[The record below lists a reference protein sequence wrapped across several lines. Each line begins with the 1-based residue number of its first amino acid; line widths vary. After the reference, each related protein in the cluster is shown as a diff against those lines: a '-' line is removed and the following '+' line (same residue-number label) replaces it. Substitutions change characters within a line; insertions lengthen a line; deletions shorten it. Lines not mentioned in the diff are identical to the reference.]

1 MNQLIGFLLLALTLF
16 LALIII
22 GPFQLLFDVSSLIM
36 ILGCVFGVVFLSY
49 GAQAFSIFKYANQ
62 PVKNQKEYFWV
73 ISFFDNLINTSII
86 AGVMGSLINMVT
98 LLTTLTDNEG
108 LNSGVSYSLLSLV
121 YGFILAKLVLEPLKQ
136 NVLRRACVAN
146 INTNVQRHIEQ
157 NNKLA
162 QHFTLLGIVNLVCC
176 FIVLWLIP

>member
-1 MNQLIGFLLLALTLF
+1 MNQLIGFLLLALTLL

-22 GPFQLLFDVSSLIM
+22 GPYQLLFDVTSLIM

-86 AGVMGSLINMVT
+86 AGVMGSIIGMIS
-98 LLTTLTDNEG
+98 LLTTSTSSDE
-108 LNSGVSYSLLSLV
+108 LNSAASYSLLTLV
-121 YGFILAKLVLEPLKQ
+121 YGFVLAKLILEPLKQ
-136 NVLRRACVAN
+136 NVLRRARVAN
-146 INTNVQRHIEQ
+146 INANVQRHIEQ

-162 QHFTLLGIVNLVCC
+162 QHFTLLGIANLVCC
-176 FIVLWLIP
+176 FTVLWFTG

>member
-1 MNQLIGFLLLALTLF
+1 MNQLIGFLLLALTLL

-22 GPFQLLFDVSSLIM
+22 GPYQLLFDVTSLIM
-36 ILGCVFGVVFLSY
+36 VLGCVFGVVFLSY

-86 AGVMGSLINMVT
+86 AGVMGSIIGMIS
-98 LLTTLTDNEG
+98 LLTTSTSSDE
-108 LNSGVSYSLLSLV
+108 LNSAASYSLLTLV
-121 YGFILAKLVLEPLKQ
+121 YGFILAKLILEPLKQ
-136 NVLRRACVAN
+136 NVLRRARVAN
-146 INTNVQRHIEQ
+146 INANVQRHIEQ

-162 QHFTLLGIVNLVCC
+162 QHFTLLGIANLVCC
-176 FIVLWLIP
+176 FAVLWFTG

>member
-22 GPFQLLFDVSSLIM
+22 GPYQLLFDVTSLIM
-36 ILGCVFGVVFLSY
+36 ILGCIFGVVFLSY
-49 GAQAFSIFKYANQ
+49 GSQAFSIFKYANQ

-86 AGVMGSLINMVT
+86 AGVIGSLIGMVSLLTNLADNEPVNSSVSYT
-98 LLTTLTDNEG
+98 LLT
-108 LNSGVSYSLLSLV
+108 LV
-121 YGFILAKLVLEPLKQ
+121 YGFVFAKLIFEPLKQ
-136 NVLRRACVAN
+136 NLLRRARVAN

-162 QHFTLLGIVNLVCC
+162 QQFTLLGIVNLLAC
-176 FIVLWLIP
+176 FAILWLTP

>member
-1 MNQLIGFLLLALTLF
+1 MNQLIGFLLLALTLL

-22 GPFQLLFDVSSLIM
+22 GPYQLLFDVTSLIM

-86 AGVMGSLINMVT
+86 VGVMGSIIGMIS
-98 LLTTLTDNEG
+98 LLTTSTSNDE
-108 LNSGVSYSLLSLV
+108 LNSAASYSLLTLV
-121 YGFILAKLVLEPLKQ
+121 YGFVLAKLILEPLKQ
-136 NVLRRACVAN
+136 NVLRRARVAN
-146 INTNVQRHIEQ
+146 INANVQRHIEQ

-162 QHFTLLGIVNLVCC
+162 QHFTLLGIANLVCC
-176 FIVLWLIP
+176 FTVLWFTG

>member
-1 MNQLIGFLLLALTLF
+1 MNQLIGFLLLALTLL

-22 GPFQLLFDVSSLIM
+22 GPYQLLFDVTSLIM

-86 AGVMGSLINMVT
+86 AGVMGSIIGMIS
-98 LLTTLTDNEG
+98 LLTTSTSSDE
-108 LNSGVSYSLLSLV
+108 LNAAASYSLLTLV
-121 YGFILAKLVLEPLKQ
+121 YGFVLAKLILEPLKQ
-136 NVLRRACVAN
+136 NVLRRARVAN
-146 INTNVQRHIEQ
+146 INANVQRHIEQ

-162 QHFTLLGIVNLVCC
+162 QHFTLLGIANLVCC
-176 FIVLWLIP
+176 FTVLWFTG

>member
-1 MNQLIGFLLLALTLF
+1 MNQLIGFLLLALTLL

-22 GPFQLLFDVSSLIM
+22 GPYQLLFDVTSLIM

-86 AGVMGSLINMVT
+86 AGVMGSIIGMIS
-98 LLTTLTDNEG
+98 LLTTSTSNDE
-108 LNSGVSYSLLSLV
+108 LNSAASYSLLTLV
-121 YGFILAKLVLEPLKQ
+121 YGFVLAKLILEPLKQ
-136 NVLRRACVAN
+136 NVLRRARVAN
-146 INTNVQRHIEQ
+146 INANVQRHIEQ

-162 QHFTLLGIVNLVCC
+162 QHFTLLGIANLVCC
-176 FIVLWLIP
+176 FTVLWFTG

>member
-1 MNQLIGFLLLALTLF
+1 MNQLIGFLLLALTLL
-16 LALIII
+16 LALIIL
-22 GPFQLLFDVSSLIM
+22 GPYQLLFDVTSLIM
-36 ILGCVFGVVFLSY
+36 ILGCVFGVAFLSY

-86 AGVMGSLINMVT
+86 AGVMGSIISMVM
-98 LLTTLTDNEG
+98 LLTTLSGTDT
-108 LNSGVSYSLLSLV
+108 LNSGVSLSLLTLV
-121 YGFILAKLVLEPLKQ
+121 YGFVLAKLILEPLKQ
-136 NVLRRACVAN
+136 NVLRRARVAN

-162 QHFTLLGIVNLVCC
+162 QHFTLLGIINLICC
-176 FIVLWLIP
+176 FGILWFTP